1 MVRRIA
7 SSGGARKP
15 KRGRRVASG
24 PKAVKG
30 RRTVGHTA
38 HSKVG
43 SSQAKG
49 FVDPREL
56 TSEDLVTKTLQE
68 TSGSLGM
75 AARPKVVD
83 FSARLRER
91 RMARI
96 RGWAVRAGVA
106 LLVLAVLGGL
116 IWTLFFS
123 PVLRLE
129 SDRIE
134 VHGGNEWVSGQRIK
148 EIAAKQ
154 SGRSLL
160 LVSTSEVTAQ
170 LGDIPGVSAAKADKR
185 YPRGMSVT
193 ITAQKPAAMLKAS
206 DDDLTAVDDRG
217 RILNSVKGASAS
229 GIPVIEVS
237 NVNDGL
243 RDRAVLAA
251 SKILGDLPEQMRH
264 RISKV
269 SARTQDS
276 ITTELDDGRYAVLW
290 GDASDL
296 ALKQAVVDK
305 IVNDPTK
312 IGDKHQVDVSAPL
325 RPIIK

>member
-1 MVRRIA
+1 M
-7 SSGGARKP
+7 
-15 KRGRRVASG
+15 
-24 PKAVKG
+24 
-30 RRTVGHTA
+30 
-38 HSKVG
+38 G

>member
-1 MVRRIA
+1 M
-7 SSGGARKP
+7 
-15 KRGRRVASG
+15 
-24 PKAVKG
+24 
-30 RRTVGHTA
+30 
-38 HSKVG
+38 G

-83 FSARLRER
+83 FGARLRER

>member
-1 MVRRIA
+1 M
-7 SSGGARKP
+7 
-15 KRGRRVASG
+15 
-24 PKAVKG
+24 
-30 RRTVGHTA
+30 
-38 HSKVG
+38 G

-96 RGWAVRAGVA
+96 RGWAVRVGVA

-229 GIPVIEVS
+229 GIPMIEVG

-251 SKILGDLPEQMRH
+251 LKILGDLPEQMRH

>member
-1 MVRRIA
+1 
-7 SSGGARKP
+7 
-15 KRGRRVASG
+15 
-24 PKAVKG
+24 
-30 RRTVGHTA
+30 
-38 HSKVG
+38 
-43 SSQAKG
+43 
-49 FVDPREL
+49 
-56 TSEDLVTKTLQE
+56 
-68 TSGSLGM
+68 
-75 AARPKVVD
+75 
-83 FSARLRER
+83 
-91 RMARI
+91 
-96 RGWAVRAGVA
+96 
-106 LLVLAVLGGL
+106 
-116 IWTLFFS
+116 
-123 PVLRLE
+123 
-129 SDRIE
+129 
-134 VHGGNEWVSGQRIK
+134 
-148 EIAAKQ
+148 
-154 SGRSLL
+154 
-160 LVSTSEVTAQ
+160 
-170 LGDIPGVSAAKADKR
+170 
-185 YPRGMSVT
+185 
-193 ITAQKPAAMLKAS
+193 
-206 DDDLTAVDDRG
+206 TAVDDRG